1 MKKTIPIITTYYLF
15 KKAFQKLKKLDK
27 KIWDKQC
34 SFKLQFSYYQ
44 RIFFR
49 EIIFTKMF
57 LNLISR
63 KKSIS
68 TLCCEWVLCV
78 WPFSHLV
85 ILMLCGTVIR
95 LSRIWNLVLNTSKI
109 FLPINFAKY
118 YISQNM
124 FKIKLYVIMSILL
137 FNIFDESCAIG
148 NRQRGSGS
156 KSNRRRTNNCPSVS
170 SRGPP
175 SKIDCKYLCFFC
187 KSKCIETLHDVNLQK

>member
-1 MKKTIPIITTYYLF
+1 MPSLAHSLMHHQLNCNHG
-15 KKAFQKLKKLDK
+15 KKASVH
-27 KIWDKQC
+27 C
-34 SFKLQFSYYQ
+34 AV
-44 RIFFR
+44 
-49 EIIFTKMF
+49 
-57 LNLISR
+57 
-63 KKSIS
+63 
-68 TLCCEWVLCV
+68 LCCEWVLCV

-95 LSRIWNLVLNTSKI
+95 LSRFWNLVLDTSKI

-137 FNIFDESCAIG
+137 FNLFDESCAIG

>member
-1 MKKTIPIITTYYLF
+1 M
-15 KKAFQKLKKLDK
+15 
-27 KIWDKQC
+27 
-34 SFKLQFSYYQ
+34 
-44 RIFFR
+44 IFW
-49 EIIFTKMF
+49 
-57 LNLISR
+57 

-137 FNIFDESCAIG
+137 FNLFDESCAIG

-175 SKIDCKYLCFFC
+175 SKIDCKYLLFFFFCITWCQSSEIRSLYAWCNDLVKDFKICFFLFVLY
-187 KSKCIETLHDVNLQK
+187 KKRLANFEVFL